1 MPEVKRIHHVA
12 LLVEDLQPAL
22 VLWQDLFGIKKVH
35 VEEKEDEGARV
46 AFLQIGDS
54 RIELVEPKETE
65 NGLTRYLKS
74 HGAGVHHICLEVDN
88 ISGMLERL
96 KTEGVRLINEEPRT
110 EPDGKK
116 YAFVHPESTFGV
128 LIELYELPKKE

>member
-1 MPEVKRIHHVA
+1 VPEVKRIHHVA

>member
-1 MPEVKRIHHVA
+1 VPEVKRIHHVA
-12 LLVEDLQPAL
+12 LLVEDLQSAL
-22 VLWQDLFGIKKVH
+22 VLWQDLFGIDDYH

-54 RIELVEPKETE
+54 RIELVEPQEAE
-65 NGLTRYLKS
+65 NGLTRYLKN
-74 HGAGVHHICLEVDN
+74 HGAGVHHICLEVDD

-96 KTEGVRLINEEPRT
+96 KAEGVRLINEEPRM

-116 YAFVHPESTFGV
+116 YAFIHPESTFGA
-128 LIELYELPKKE
+128 LIELYELPK